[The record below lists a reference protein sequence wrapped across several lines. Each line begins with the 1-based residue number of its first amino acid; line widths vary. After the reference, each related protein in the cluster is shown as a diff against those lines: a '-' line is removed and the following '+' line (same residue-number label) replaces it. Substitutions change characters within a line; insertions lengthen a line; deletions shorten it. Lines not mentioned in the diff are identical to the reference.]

1 MQIEEFIQ
9 KIISLEISRCSYLM
23 TYLLVVR
30 YTMNFWKQK
39 REVFKTEF
47 FKEWEI
53 LQYTK
58 NLSFLTKGKI
68 AS

>member
-1 MQIEEFIQ
+1 
-9 KIISLEISRCSYLM
+9 
-23 TYLLVVR
+23 
-30 YTMNFWKQK
+30 MNFWKQK